1 MLKKTVFY
9 SPYPGGVDLVARR
22 FLFAHALYV
31 QTQVELSY
39 SSNSLVKSGVMPPKK
54 KKRLSKSQKKELFK
68 KLSSKGNEVRGS
80 GVGGRRDFELPAL
93 WQTQHVGTSD
103 GKVREEYLSPG
114 KTLYKTQKSVVDT
127 FATRDRKGCLQ
138 SYRDSTTDDDEAKDP
153 DYSDGESAAKKVL
166 QFESKPMSGIEM
178 EERMFISQTPQIMDF
193 VDQVNETSQCTT
205 PGCKGKKK
213 F

>member
-1 MLKKTVFY
+1 
-9 SPYPGGVDLVARR
+9 
-22 FLFAHALYV
+22 
-31 QTQVELSY
+31 
-39 SSNSLVKSGVMPPKK
+39 MPPKK
-54 KKRLSKSQKKELFK
+54 KKKLSKSQKKELFK
-68 KLSSKGNEVRGS
+68 KLSSKGN
-80 GVGGRRDFELPAL
+80 GVGGGRDFELLAL

-114 KTLYKTQKSVVDT
+114 KTLYKTQKSAVGT

-138 SYRDSTTDDDEAKDP
+138 SYGNSTTDDDEAKDP

-166 QFESKPMSGIEM
+166 QFESKPMSDIEM

-193 VDQVNETSQCTT
+193 VDQVNKTSQCAT

-213 F
+213 FS